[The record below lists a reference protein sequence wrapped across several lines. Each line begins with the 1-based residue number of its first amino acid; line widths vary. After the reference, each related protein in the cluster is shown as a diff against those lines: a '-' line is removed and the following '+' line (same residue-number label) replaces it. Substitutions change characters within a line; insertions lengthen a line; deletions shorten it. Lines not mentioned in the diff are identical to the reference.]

1 MRYLWHTLKKE
12 IIMNEN
18 NKEKM
23 VEALL
28 WLGIGLVGMVLV
40 LIMSFW

>member
-1 MRYLWHTLKKE
+1 
-12 IIMNEN
+12 MNEN